1 MQKEP
6 TVYFPRELLPVK
18 PSSSLDL
25 SSASRYGKMEF
36 ILSHDESPSFMPGPC
51 MNRMRS
57 ALKEFNPEQDFIA
70 DGGGDKMGLALM
82 MLVLRDMNFRTVRY
96 LRWERERLPDGT
108 RVRAG
113 YYVPV
118 TVPLY

>member
-1 MQKEP
+1 MSKEP

-18 PSSSLDL
+18 ASSSLDL
-25 SSASRYGKMEF
+25 SSATRYGKLEF
-36 ILSHDESPSFMPGPC
+36 ILTHEQSPSFMPGPC
-51 MNRMRS
+51 MNCMRS
-57 ALKEFNPEQDFIA
+57 TLKDFNPEVDYIA
-70 DGGGDKMGLALM
+70 DGGGDKMGLALL

-108 RVRAG
+108 RVKAG

-118 TVPLY
+118 SVPLY